1 MQSILCLL
9 ICSLLPAP
17 LLPARWLFCGRFA
30 IDVLWSAWYRL
41 SELLNSLYKNAYM
54 TAARSYLA
62 DTLLE
67 ALSAR
72 NADVFITRLQ
82 SLAHL
87 LARLFA

>member
-1 MQSILCLL
+1 MSAYLL
-9 ICSLLPAP
+9 TSAFPLFPARSPCSLAFLWP
-17 LLPARWLFCGRFA
+17 FA
-30 IDVLWSAWYRL
+30 IDVLRSSWYRL

-82 SLAHL
+82 SLAQL
-87 LARLFA
+87 LACLFA